1 MKRTLFYILL
11 FFVSFIRI
19 SAQNIQFTAS
29 APKSVGVG
37 EQFEITYTL
46 NDQPS
51 GFKPPEFK
59 NLNLL
64 GGPSTSSSSNVQ
76 IINGKVS
83 QNSTFSYTYVFSAN
97 NIGTINLEPAQ
108 ATINGKSYSSN
119 SLTIEVVKSGNA
131 PKNNPQG
138 NVNDNAG
145 NNQSTVDLGNGDIFV
160 RILLDRNT
168 VYQGEGF
175 IATIKL
181 FSKLGISNL
190 GGPENLNLDNFFRQD
205 IEIPQIRT
213 ERENIQGQTYL
224 TAVIQKIVLFPQK
237 SGEIRIDPFTIQVQV
252 QVPIRGRQR
261 SFFDDFFG
269 PQVQEVQK
277 KISSLP
283 VKIYVKPLPANN
295 PPSYQGAVGDFNFK
309 TSVDKKNVKTNDAIN
324 LKITVSGNG
333 NLKMINPLD
342 IKFPS
347 DFETYDPKISVN
359 TNVSNAGVTGS
370 KSFEYLVIPR
380 HSGNFKIPS
389 IEFSY
394 FDLKSKQYKTLSS
407 GDIDINVEKSE
418 NEGTTNV
425 ISGVSKEDVKF
436 LGKDIQFIM
445 TQIPVLRKKGEFL
458 FGSLRFCLYYIVS
471 FVLFIILVL
480 LWRKRIREN
489 ANIILVRNKRANK
502 IARMRLKDAHL
513 YMKDNKKEEF
523 YEFILKALWG
533 YMSDKLSIPVAELSR
548 EKVIEETGLR
558 KIEHDIVQKFLEIL
572 DTCEYARYAPIEDST
587 QMDTIYKDAIT
598 VISQIEQN
606 MK

>member
-1 MKRTLFYILL
+1 MRRTYYILL
-11 FFVSFIRI
+11 FLISFMSV

-37 EQFEITYTL
+37 EQFEIIYTL

-64 GGPSTSSSSNVQ
+64 GGPSTSSSSSVQ
-76 IINGKVS
+76 IINGKVN
-83 QNSTFSYTYVFSAN
+83 QNLTFSYTYIFSASN
-97 NIGTINLEPAQ
+97 PGTINLNPAQ

-119 SLTIEVVKSGNA
+119 SLTIEVVKSANVQN
-131 PKNNPQG
+131 NNPQG
-138 NVNDNAG
+138 NINNNAG
-145 NNQSTVDLGNGDIFV
+145 NNQTSVDVGNEDVFV
-160 RILLDRNT
+160 RIFPDKNII
-168 VYQGEGF
+168 YQGEGF
-175 IATIKL
+175 IVSIKL
-181 FSKLGISNL
+181 YFRLQISIQS
-190 GGPENLNLDNFFRQD
+190 GPENLNLDNFFRQD
-205 IEIPQIRT
+205 IDLGMIQKQQ
-213 ERENIQGQTYL
+213 ENINGRTYL
-224 TAVIQKIVLFPQK
+224 TAVIQKFVLFPQK
-237 SGEIRIDPFTIQVQV
+237 SGEIVINPFSMKVLV
-252 QVPIRGRQR
+252 QVPIRNRR
-261 SFFDDFFG
+261 PSVFDDFFG
-269 PQVQEVQK
+269 PQVQEVEK

-283 VKIYVKPLPANN
+283 VKIYVKPLTANV
-295 PPSYQGAVGDFNFK
+295 PLSFHGAVGDYNFK
-309 TSVDKKNVKTNDAIN
+309 TIIDKQNLKTNDAIN
-324 LKITVSGNG
+324 LKLTVSGNG
-333 NLKMINPLD
+333 NIKMIEPLE
-342 IKFPS
+342 IKFPT
-347 DFETYDPKISVN
+347 DFETYDPKITVN

-370 KSFEYLVIPR
+370 KTFEYLIIPR

-436 LGKDIQFIM
+436 LGKDIQYII
-445 TQIPVLRKKGEFL
+445 TQTPVFGKKGEFL
-458 FGSLRFCLYYIVS
+458 FGSLRFCLYYVVS

-489 ANIILVRNKRANK
+489 ANIVLVRNKRANK
-502 IARMRLKDAHL
+502 IARLRLKDAHL

-523 YEFILKALWG
+523 YEYILKALWG

-548 EKVIEETGLR
+548 EKVIEETDLR
-558 KIEHDIVQKFLEIL
+558 KIESDIVQKFLGIL
-572 DTCEYARYAPIEDST
+572 DTCEYARYAPIEDGA